1 MFFKQFLISEWR
13 KLLATAVVAG
23 FFLYFWISGPLV
35 FHESILHNEEELT
48 EYARPF
54 MLEEG
59 VNMETARFGDIIVHE
74 EKHNYFGLLGFDKH
88 RNYWSLLNFEEYYP
102 GLSSKQYHEVRKNAI
117 TLSTTDSN
125 SLVVKPAPE
134 MYYAH
139 LKTPEPLLYMES
151 KGVVKH
157 VRGYAGPVHIGVFV
171 RPNGTI
177 ASLHHVSSLETP
189 SYLRDIERD
198 GFYKRFKGLKLDAVH
213 EVDAVSGATL
223 TTEAIG
229 LACTELVQTAKPLPL
244 THFSSVDEVSDFAS
258 HAVLGWGWILHI
270 LVIAVLFGYG
280 IQKKWNK
287 SKRGM
292 WVSTGISV
300 VYIGFFLNNSFTYI
314 TFIHPFVGTA
324 LSAFTGIYAFL
335 VILGAIWGK
344 NTYCK
349 YVCPFGNAQ
358 RIVLKLDRNRHS
370 KPFFL
375 SNKVVAR
382 LRDAIAVVLISGF
395 LLGMR
400 SWSNYELFPDLF
412 GAEFVSVWF
421 LIAAALILIN
431 LRYPLIW
438 CRLLCP
444 TGSVL
449 DSLSALSEYRTKSLF
464 LAFRKAET
472 LSKECLKYA

>member
-1 MFFKQFLISEWR
+1 MSEWR
-13 KLLATAVVAG
+13 KLSATAVVAG

-35 FHESILHNEEELT
+35 SHEPVLRNEEEVT

-59 VNMETARFGDIIVHE
+59 VNIESARFGEIALHE
-74 EKHNYFGLLGFDKH
+74 ETHSYFGLLGIDGQ
-88 RNYWSLLNFEEYYP
+88 RNYWSLLNFDEHFP
-102 GLSSKQYHEVRKNAI
+102 GLSHAQYKEVRKHAI
-117 TLSTTDSN
+117 KLSQTDSN
-125 SLVVKPAPE
+125 TLEVKPAPD
-134 MYYAH
+134 MYYAQ

-177 ASLHHVSSLETP
+177 ASLHHISSLETA
-189 SYLRDIERD
+189 SYLRDIEQN
-198 GFYKRFKGLKLDAVH
+198 GFYKRFQGLKLDAVH

-244 THFSSVDEVSDFAS
+244 THFSRVDEISDFAT
-258 HAVLGWGWILHI
+258 HAILGWGWILHI
-270 LVIAVLFGYG
+270 LVIASLFAYG
-280 IQKKWNK
+280 MQKKWKK
-287 SKRGM
+287 SRRGM
-292 WVSTGISV
+292 WVSAGLSV
-300 VYIGFFLNNSFTYI
+300 AYIGFFLNNSFTYI
-314 TFIHPFVGTA
+314 TFIHPFAGTA

-335 VILGAIWGK
+335 VLLGAIWGK

-358 RIVLKLDRNRHS
+358 RLMLKLDRNRHS

-375 SNKVVAR
+375 SNRVVAR
-382 LRDAIAVVLISGF
+382 LRDALAVVLISGF

-412 GAEFVSVWF
+412 GAQFVSVWF
-421 LIAAALILIN
+421 LISAALILIN

-444 TGSVL
+444 TGAVL
-449 DSLSALSEYRTKSLF
+449 DGLSALSESRTKSHIP
-464 LAFRKAET
+464 AFRKLET
-472 LSKECLKYA
+472 LSEESRVRYA